1 MPRRPTAG
9 DTKTHRRL
17 HEDPQQN
24 MYTHIFYGLLVIQT
38 LIIKT
43 TTKMYNTK
51 TLDFNYEYFR
61 QPLLRFIIYYRNY
74 HFLCRGIVSEYSDDT
89 WTKLRLAIS

>member
-1 MPRRPTAG
+1 
-9 DTKTHRRL
+9 
-17 HEDPQQN
+17 
-24 MYTHIFYGLLVIQT
+24 
-38 LIIKT
+38 
-43 TTKMYNTK
+43 MYNTK